1 MYICSRFITN
11 LNFTIMANVKNE
23 AVKNSEVK
31 NIEVK
36 NSEKSE
42 SKKVSAKVAVK
53 STNTIS
59 RFVKAE
65 RIGVNA
71 TIRILLD
78 AAKEGNEDAINTMC
92 ALCDVPTDM
101 AFTLTLDDVRKAVND
116 WYPYVVEADG
126 RRVNVRAKGV
136 YYSTASAAEED
147 MLEARKRVVKG
158 FFAAEVTDYLAALT
172 AATKARAKGAKQ
184 VVVDNSK
191 VYDDNKFATATS
203 VNVDALRD
211 AHERKTFLWSA
222 VNIWHKN
229 SLLGYYI

>member
-1 MYICSRFITN
+1 MAKISEKT
-11 LNFTIMANVKNE
+11 TIVANVAN
-23 AVKNSEVK
+23 EVK
-31 NIEVK
+31 NNE
-36 NSEKSE
+36 NAE

-59 RFVKAE
+59 RFVKSE

-78 AAKEGNEDAINTMC
+78 AAKDGNEDAINTMC

-101 AFTLTLDDVRKAVND
+101 AFTITVDDVRKAVND
-116 WYPYVVEADG
+116 WYPYVMEIDG

-136 YYSTASAAEED
+136 YYSTASAETED
-147 MLEARKRVVKG
+147 MTEARKRVVKG
-158 FFAAEVTDYLAALT
+158 FFASEVTDYLSALT
-172 AATKARAKGAKQ
+172 SATKARAKGAKQ

-191 VYDDNKFATATS
+191 VYDDNKFASATNIK
-203 VNVDALRD
+203 VEALMD
-211 AHERKTFLWSA
+211 AHDRKTFLWSA